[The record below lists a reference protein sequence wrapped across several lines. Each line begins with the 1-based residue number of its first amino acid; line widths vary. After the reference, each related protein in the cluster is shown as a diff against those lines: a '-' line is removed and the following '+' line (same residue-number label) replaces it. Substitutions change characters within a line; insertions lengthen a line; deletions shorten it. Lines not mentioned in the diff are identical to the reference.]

1 MGRSEYSEKIQHI
14 VSAMLRSGLVDE
26 VLAFVQGLDE
36 YDIVP
41 AFIAD
46 ERDAEKIVV
55 TSYNPLSL
63 AKLLAEYGDKD
74 KKIAVVV
81 RSCDARGIIELAK
94 RNQINRDNIYMIG
107 LECHGV
113 AKPSDKRAKE
123 LYILGSEI
131 EASGERTALDETL
144 LAPNCRRCEYPLPTM
159 ADISCGIDREPMSIT
174 VNTEKGREIVSA
186 AKLSADE
193 GGEIESAATKERAT
207 RRQEEDF
214 AEMRGMSAEDR
225 LNYWL
230 RQFDKCIKCYGCRN
244 ACPICYCKDCY
255 LDADRI
261 LIKAG
266 KLPPEKLFH
275 LVRLI
280 HVADSCL
287 NCGQCEAA
295 CPMQIPISKLYHML
309 HKELSAIFHYEPGI
323 DIAVLP
329 PLGTISEEELKA
341 GGVELA

>member
-1 MGRSEYSEKIQHI
+1 MGQSEHGEKVRDI
-14 VSAMLRSGLVDE
+14 VSAILKAGLVDE
-26 VLAFVQGLDE
+26 VLAFVHGLDE
-36 YDIVP
+36 CDIVP

-46 ERDAEKIVV
+46 ERDAEKIAL

-63 AKLLAEYGDKD
+63 AKLLAEYGDRD
-74 KKIAVVV
+74 KKIAVIV

-94 RNQINRDNIYMIG
+94 RNQVNIDNIYMIG
-107 LECHGV
+107 IDCYGV
-113 AKPSDKRAKE
+113 AKPSDKIANE
-123 LYILGSEI
+123 LYILPSEI
-131 EASGERTALDETL
+131 EASGERRALDETL
-144 LAPNCRRCEYPLPTM
+144 LAPNCRRCEYPVATM
-159 ADISCGIDREPMSIT
+159 ADISCAIDREPMSIT
-174 VNTEKGREIVSA
+174 VNTEKGKEIVSA
-186 AKLSADE
+186 ANISAE
-193 GGEIESAATKERAT
+193 GAKVESAAIKERAT
-207 RRQEEDF
+207 RQQEEDF
-214 AEMRGMSAEDR
+214 AETRGMSPEDR

-261 LIKAG
+261 LIKHG

-295 CPMQIPISKLYHML
+295 CPMGIPISKLYHML
-309 HKELSAIFHYEPGI
+309 QKELSSIFHYEPGI
-323 DIAVLP
+323 DIDAFP
-329 PLGTISEEELKA
+329 PLGTISEEELKV